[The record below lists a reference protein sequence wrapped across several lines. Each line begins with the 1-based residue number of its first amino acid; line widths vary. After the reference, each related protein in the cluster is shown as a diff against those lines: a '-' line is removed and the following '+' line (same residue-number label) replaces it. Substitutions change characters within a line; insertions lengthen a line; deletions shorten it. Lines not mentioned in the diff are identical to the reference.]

1 MTWRQS
7 MGHKGP
13 VLRPRCIGTERV
25 RTQLLLYTLHPDP
38 EGGGGKFRIKP
49 EIENSVENKYR
60 PSRKLDPELL
70 ETAMANIALIQT
82 KKAKAI

>member
-1 MTWRQS
+1 MTWHQI

-25 RTQLLLYTLHPDP
+25 QTQLLLNTLHPDP
-38 EGGGGKFRIKP
+38 GGGGFRIKP
-49 EIENSVENKYR
+49 EIEDSVENKSR
-60 PSRKLDPELL
+60 PSRKLNPELL

-82 KKAKAI
+82 TKTKAI